1 MRVDHLVARQTDHPG
16 TAQIAHQKQVPRI
29 DRHPEMRDPSAGLL
43 NRKVVIVAN
52 LQPAK
57 LMGVESNGMIVAA
70 SVDGKRVPA
79 TFTEEVSNRALLR

>member
-1 MRVDHLVARQTDHPG
+1 M
-16 TAQIAHQKQVPRI
+16 
-29 DRHPEMRDPSAGLL
+29 SAGLL

-70 SVDGKRVPA
+70 SVDGKRVLA
-79 TFTEEVSNRALLR
+79 TFTEEASNGALLR